1 MSLSRGFVV
10 LLAALL
16 SVACSEAARE
26 SEFLRVLAPTGD
38 WQIIT
43 TVIEP
48 WAPQGPH
55 FVVVYA
61 QRGAQGARVPVGRA
75 ELAYDGIPCSNH
87 NINLRWISDTE
98 ALVCLRASD
107 RPDQSVHVTIRS
119 AVPTGVLRKGC

>member
-1 MSLSRGFVV
+1 MGRGQALGVA
-10 LLAALL
+10 LAAALG
-16 SVACSEAARE
+16 VGCSEAARE
-26 SEFLRVLAPTGD
+26 TEFARVSAPKGE

-61 QRGAQGARVPVGRA
+61 QLGAQGERLRVGRA
-75 ELAYDGIPCSNH
+75 ELAYDGIPFSRH
-87 NINLRWISDTE
+87 NINLRWTSDTE

-107 RPDQSVHVTIRS
+107 RPDQSVHVNIRS
-119 AVPTGVLRKGC
+119 AVATGVLRKGC